1 MNEIKG
7 TGGVDKTQRHRNHRT
22 QWTVA
27 EITFVEQHYGQLSAR
42 EIGERLGRS
51 ANGVARIAQ
60 LSGLSRG
67 VAPPWS
73 EEELA
78 LLRTHYTEGIEYVM
92 SLLPGR
98 TRRAIFW
105 QASRAGLTGRNSW
118 SREEKAFL
126 KKHYGNLPTKEIA
139 ARLGRSISAVRA
151 AVLQLDLG
159 TWKNRPWTEM
169 EQVLM
174 QAHYSKGINKI
185 KALLPDRTR
194 EAIFAQAGKMELTET
209 RLWQPDEDSLLR
221 AIYPESGARGVKEKL
236 PHRTIPAIKHRA
248 TRLGLMYFK
257 RKKRV
262 SRVRHDGGG

>member
-1 MNEIKG
+1 MVN
-7 TGGVDKTQRHRNHRT
+7 KTQRHRNHQT
-22 QWTVA
+22 QWTIA

-51 ANGVARIAQ
+51 ANGVARIVQ

-67 VAPPWS
+67 VTPPWS

-78 LLRTHYTEGIEYVM
+78 LLRTHYTEGIESVM

-98 TRRAIFW
+98 SRKAIFR
-105 QASRAGLTGRNSW
+105 QASLAGLISRSSW

-126 KKHYGNLPTKEIA
+126 EKYYGNLPTKEIA
-139 ARLGRSISAVRA
+139 ARLGRSVSAVRA
-151 AVLQLDLG
+151 AVVKFDLG
-159 TWKNRPWTEM
+159 TWKSRAWTEM

-174 QAHYSKGINKI
+174 QAHYSKGIDKI
-185 KALLPDRTR
+185 KALLPTRTR
-194 EAIFAQAGKMELTET
+194 EAIFAQAGKMGLTEP
-209 RLWQPDEDSLLR
+209 RFWLPDEDSLLR
-221 AIYPESGARGVKEKL
+221 AIYPESGARGVQEKL

-248 TRLGLMYFK
+248 TNLGLRSFK
-257 RKKRV
+257 RKKRI

>member
-1 MNEIKG
+1 MSDKKG
-7 TGGVDKTQRHRNHRT
+7 APRNHWV
-22 QWTVA
+22 QWTVD

-42 EIGERLGRS
+42 EIGERLDRS
-51 ANGVARIAQ
+51 ANGVARIVQ

-67 VAPPWS
+67 ATPPWS
-73 EEELA
+73 EEELV

-98 TRRAIFW
+98 SRKAIFR
-105 QASRAGLTGRNSW
+105 QASLAGLTGRSRW

-126 KKHYGNLPTKEIA
+126 EKHYINLPTTETA
-139 ARLGRSISAVRA
+139 ARLGRSVSAVRA
-151 AVLQLDLG
+151 AVVKFGLG
-159 TWKNRPWTEM
+159 TWKNRPWSER

-174 QAHYSKGINKI
+174 QAHYSKGIDKI
-185 KALLPDRTR
+185 KALLPDRTW
-194 EAIFAQAGKMELTET
+194 EAIFAQAGKMGLTET
-209 RLWQPDEDSLLR
+209 RFWLPDEDRVLR
-221 AIYPESGARGVKEKL
+221 AIYPESGSRAVQEKL

-248 TRLGLMYFK
+248 TSLGLRSFK

>member
-1 MNEIKG
+1 MPDKKG
-7 TGGVDKTQRHRNHRT
+7 APRNHWV
-22 QWTVA
+22 QWTVD

-67 VAPPWS
+67 MPPPWS
-73 EEELA
+73 EEELV

-98 TRRAIFW
+98 SRKAIFR
-105 QASRAGLTGRNSW
+105 QASLAGLTAHSIW

-126 KKHYGNLPTKEIA
+126 EKHYRNLPTKEIA
-139 ARLGRSISAVRA
+139 ARLGRSVSAVRA
-151 AVLQLDLG
+151 AVVKFGLG
-159 TWKNRPWTEM
+159 TWKNRPWTESELM
-169 EQVLM
+169 LM
-174 QAHYSKGINKI
+174 QAHYSKGIDKI
-185 KALLPDRTR
+185 KALLPARTR
-194 EAIFAQAGKMELTET
+194 EAIFAQAGKMRLTKP

-248 TRLGLMYFK
+248 TSLGLRSFK
-257 RKKRV
+257 RKKRI
-262 SRVRHDGGG
+262 SSVRHDGGG

>member
-1 MNEIKG
+1 M
-7 TGGVDKTQRHRNHRT
+7 VDKTQRHRNH
-22 QWTVA
+22 WTPWSVA

-67 VAPPWS
+67 MPPPWS
-73 EEELA
+73 EEELV

-98 TRRAIFW
+98 SRKAICQ
-105 QASRAGLTGRNSW
+105 QASLAGLTGRSSW
-118 SREEKAFL
+118 SLEDKFFLEKN
-126 KKHYGNLPTKEIA
+126 YGNLPTKEIA
-139 ARLGRSISAVRA
+139 ARLGRSVSAVRA
-151 AVLQLDLG
+151 AVVKFGLG
-159 TWKNRPWTEM
+159 TWKNRPWTESELM
-169 EQVLM
+169 LM
-174 QAHYSKGINKI
+174 QAHYSKGIDKI
-185 KALLPDRTR
+185 KALLPARTR
-194 EAIFAQAGKMELTET
+194 EAIFAQAGKMGLTEP

-236 PHRTIPAIKHRA
+236 PHRTLPAIKHRA
-248 TRLGLMYFK
+248 TSLGLRSFK